1 MIFVRYNVVAY
12 LPDMLAELVYG
23 ILARLLP
30 VPDDLLLVDLPP
42 QTAAERIIER
52 GYIREVF
59 ETIDGLEDIQTRML
73 RLSKNGWTIIDNG
86 NGIENVKRQ
95 LITYLESEQ
104 QSLYREC
111 PSNASEILWKN

>member
-1 MIFVRYNVVAY
+1 VIFVRYNVVAY

-52 GYIREVF
+52 RYTG
-59 ETIDGLEDIQTRML
+59 GLRNDRWVGRYT
-73 RLSKNGWTIIDNG
+73 NPYAT
-86 NGIENVKRQ
+86 
-95 LITYLESEQ
+95 T
-104 QSLYREC
+104 
-111 PSNASEILWKN
+111 